1 MLEKESA
8 LSHFPLSAL
17 HRDYRMLLKSCSLS
31 FRNSQWETSRLSWKQ
46 KRPGEKSGA
55 WCARGTCGLQGALR
69 ILMIKRVCASQRICL
84 GNSTQVETLRTK
96 AFLSFAT
103 REAVLFWAAL
113 IINPCPAKMGKL
125 GSIRD
130 LPCVLTVSQLVWV
143 WQNPK
148 RILPSTLSLNFK
160 SPEWLKGNFIHMFLS
175 HLLWTHLLVKEICS
189 QASTVQRIAKF

>member
-1 MLEKESA
+1 MLC
-8 LSHFPLSAL
+8 HIFPLQPFTVVPE
-17 HRDYRMLLKSCSLS
+17 HY
-31 FRNSQWETSRLSWKQ
+31 SRAVFSPSGIHSEKHAGW
-46 KRPGEKSGA
+46 PGNKSGLE
-55 WCARGTCGLQGALR
+55 RSQGLGVQAEPAASQAALR
-69 ILMIKRVCASQRICL
+69 ILMSKRVRASQRICL
-84 GNSTQVETLRTK
+84 GSSHVEMLRTK

-103 REAVLFWAAL
+103 HEAVLFWAAL